1 MSRYRYGAYED
12 GPDPL
17 APPYDVRDALDAMG
31 DSVLDGTRPDDALRD
46 LLRRGLPGA
55 ENRRG
60 LDDMLRQ
67 VRERRRALRDRGR
80 LDGTLEQARALLDT
94 AIGQERAELFP
105 DPGDEA
111 RLREAELDTL
121 PSDTSQAIRRL
132 SDYEWRSDAARQTF
146 ERLKDLLRRDVLDAQ
161 FQGMKQALENQD
173 PAAMERVKEM
183 MGALN
188 EMLDRDA
195 RGEHTQ
201 EDFDRFMQEYGDMF
215 PDDPQNLEEL
225 VDSLARRAAAMDR
238 LLASLSPEQRAEL
251 AGLMEQAMQDA
262 GLAMEMTRL
271 GDALRTRRPDLG
283 WGQSEQMT
291 GEDPLGMGDATTALA
306 ELADLSELEAA
317 LGQEYPGARLD
328 DIDEDAVRRAL
339 GRQAVDDLSALR
351 RIEAELERQGYL
363 RRNRGKLEL
372 TPKAVRRLGE
382 TALRRVF
389 AQLTSGRQ
397 GDHDQRDAG
406 QAGELTGA
414 SREWRFGD
422 EQPLDVV
429 RTVSNAIRRSAMDSG
444 TALTTGSPTTGSPTT
459 GSPITGSPTTGP
471 AVSTAKVVEPS
482 TADIVEITGNG
493 SRRPPGVS
501 PAGLKPGGVKPGGVK
516 LGVDDFEVHETER
529 RTGAA
534 VCLLVDLSYS
544 MVLRGTWAVAKQTT
558 LALHTL
564 VTSKFPQDAIQ
575 IIGFSNYARVLHPEE
590 MAGLDWDMVQGTNLH
605 HALMIA
611 GRHLDRHPDFEP
623 IVLVVTDG
631 EPTAHLRPDGRS
643 LFDYPPST
651 DTLVL
656 TLAEVDKMT
665 RRGACMNFFMLAE
678 DRRLVSFVEEVAQR
692 NGGRVFAPDAD
703 RLGEYVV
710 SDYLRVRRARR

>member
-31 DSVLDGTRPDDALRD
+31 DSVLDGTRPDDALRE

-55 ENRRG
+55 QNRRG

-105 DPGDEA
+105 DPSDDA
-111 RLREAELDTL
+111 RIREAELDTL

-132 SDYEWRSDAARQTF
+132 SDYDWRSDAARRTF
-146 ERLKDLLRRDVLDAQ
+146 EQLKDLLRREVLDAQ

-173 PAAMERVKEM
+173 PAAMERVKDM
-183 MGALN
+183 MAALN
-188 EMLDRDA
+188 EMLERDA

-225 VDSLARRAAAMDR
+225 VDALARRAAAMDR

-251 AGLMEQAMQDA
+251 GGLMEQAMRDA

-271 GDALRTRRPDLG
+271 GDALRARRPDLG
-283 WGQSEQMT
+283 WGQPEQMT
-291 GEDPLGMGDATTALA
+291 GDDPLGVGDATTALA

-317 LGQEYPGARLD
+317 LGQDYPGARLD
-328 DIDEDAVRRAL
+328 DIDEVAVRRAL
-339 GRQAVDDLSALR
+339 GRQAVDDLAELR

-363 RRNRGKLEL
+363 RRNRGTLEL

-389 AQLTSGRQ
+389 SQLTDGRQ

-406 QAGELTGA
+406 QAGELTGS

-429 RTVSNAIRRSAMDSG
+429 RTVSNAIRRGAMESG
-444 TALTTGSPTTGSPTT
+444 AGLVTR
-459 GSPITGSPTTGP
+459 P
-471 AVSTAKVVEPS
+471 AAAKVVEPG
-482 TADIVEITGNG
+482 TADVVRING
-493 SRRPPGVS
+493 DGRGG
-501 PAGLKPGGVKPGGVK
+501 AGPGGVR
-516 LGVDDFEVHETER
+516 LSVDDFEVQETER

-575 IIGFSNYARVLHPEE
+575 IIGFSNYARVLHPTE

-678 DRRLVSFVEEVAQR
+678 DRRLVSFVEEVARR
-692 NGGRVFAPDAD
+692 NGGRVFAPDAE

-710 SDYLRVRRARR
+710 SDYLRVRRGRR

>member
-1 MSRYRYGAYED
+1 MSRYRYGAYAD

-17 APPYDVRDALDAMG
+17 APPYDVRAALDAMG

-55 ENRRG
+55 EGRRG

-132 SDYEWRSDAARQTF
+132 SDYQWRSDAARETF
-146 ERLKDLLRRDVLDAQ
+146 ERLKDLLRREVLDAQ
-161 FQGMKQALENQD
+161 FQGMKQALESQD
-173 PAAMERVKEM
+173 PAAMERVKDM

-188 EMLDRDA
+188 AMLERDA

-201 EDFDRFMQEYGDMF
+201 EDFDRFMDEYGDMF

-271 GDALRTRRPDLG
+271 GDALRARRPDLG

-328 DIDEDAVRRAL
+328 DIDEEAVRRAL
-339 GRQAVDDLSALR
+339 GRQAVDDLGALR

-363 RRNRGKLEL
+363 RRNRGRLEL

-389 AQLTSGRQ
+389 SQLTSGRQ

-429 RTVSNAIRRSAMDSG
+429 RTVSNAIRRSAMDADTGLVVDASG
-444 TALTTGSPTTGSPTT
+444 
-459 GSPITGSPTTGP
+459 TGP

-482 TADIVEITGNG
+482 TADVVEINGNG
-493 SRRPPGVS
+493 PRRPGGVRPGGV
-501 PAGLKPGGVKPGGVK
+501 KPGGVKPGGVK

-575 IIGFSNYARVLHPEE
+575 IIGFSNYARVLHPTE

-678 DRRLVSFVEEVAQR
+678 DRRLVSFVEEVARR
-692 NGGRVFAPDAD
+692 NGGRVFAPDAE